1 MIPEATI
8 LIYTVDRFSNVASD
22 SFAFS
27 VKSSNSTQV
36 EEFFSTYMFYAKII
50 EHNPFITI
58 KFCLLFSPV

>member
-8 LIYTVDRFSNVASD
+8 LIYTVDKFSNVASD

-36 EEFFSTYMFYAKII
+36 E
-50 EHNPFITI
+50 
-58 KFCLLFSPV
+58 